1 MKEVKPDLCPRKHSG
16 KWRLFWQSL
25 IRDSCWREKEKLFS
39 RKLSKNIL
47 EEILG
52 TDERF
57 PKISEKD
64 FRGGRTVPKI
74 SWKGFEGRT
83 VARLIG
89 ISKSKG
95 WREEREAHRGERQ
108 FSSIPWIP
116 NLRSSESQ
124 LSKWCWTSWNAPPW
138 QITRKL
144 HHQLGLRVKGNL
156 LRSYNNNN
164 NNSLPFYKGHL

>member
-1 MKEVKPDLCPRKHSG
+1 MKVVLAEFDKGLMLKRKKENYFQGICPK
-16 KWRLFWQSL
+16 
-25 IRDSCWREKEKLFS
+25 
-39 RKLSKNIL
+39 
-47 EEILG
+47 
-52 TDERF
+52 
-57 PKISEKD
+57 KISWKD
-64 FRGGRTVPKI
+64 FRGGRKVSKKYPGKDLKGGRTVPKI

-83 VARLIG
+83 VARLIE

-95 WREEREAHRGERQ
+95 WREERESHRGERQ

-116 NLRSSESQ
+116 HLRSSESQ

-144 HHQLGLRVKGNL
+144 HHQLGSRVKGNL